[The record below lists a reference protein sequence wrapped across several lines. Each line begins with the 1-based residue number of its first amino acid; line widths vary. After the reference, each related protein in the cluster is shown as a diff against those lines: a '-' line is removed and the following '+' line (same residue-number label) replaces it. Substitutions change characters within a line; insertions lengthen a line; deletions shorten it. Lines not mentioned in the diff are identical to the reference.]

1 MPAPS
6 VSWTV
11 IPDGDIDPES
21 PITTGLMTAIR
32 DNAQYLYEWLGDG
45 YTPAVDHNHDG
56 VNSVLLP
63 GNIFGQLYAWDSY
76 R

>member
-11 IPDGDIDPES
+11 IPDSDIDPES

-32 DNAQYLYEWLGDG
+32 DNAQHLKEWLGNS
-45 YTPAVDHNHDG
+45 YTAAVDHNHDG
-56 VNSVLLP
+56 VNSTLLP
-63 GNIFGQLYAWDSY
+63 ASIFGNLYAWDHF